1 MRMPKS
7 GLTIKQLSL
16 CWAGWHNLVPEYA
29 QTTCDAVTRRLLY
42 SIFTA
47 AKNLKR
53 SAPLWAFVLREHQSS
68 TALSRRAGARASLEL
83 RERDHTRLPH
93 IDSTKMAAL
102 LDFRGEQHHA
112 ISWADAP
119 TITPI
124 DAEPPRRT
132 RSRTP
137 PPRREPRPSRKSR
150 RRKDHEAA
158 LAATLKALGDA
169 LDEAADDE
177 VAELYERRP
186 YPEPETVET
195 FLACPAPGAATNQGA
210 GARDAR
216 QRGDAG
222 LLPLRAGAPRRSQR
236 RGDARMR
243 AAPARVARRRA
254 TTALADVDA
263 RPERAEARGALRLVG
278 ARAARRARVRALPRL
293 PLENARRR
301 DGVGGKAAVAE
312 PLAAPWRDN
321 I

>member
-1 MRMPKS
+1 MQPLPAQLDVSGRRHGSNAPMPSQLLLTFGRPSKSSIKPCKHPCTRPDTALAMRMPKS

-83 RERDHTRLPH
+83 QERDHTRLPH
-93 IDSTKMAAL
+93 SDSTKMAAL

-137 PPRREPRPSRKSR
+137 PPRREPR
-150 RRKDHEAA
+150 
-158 LAATLKALGDA
+158 
-169 LDEAADDE
+169 
-177 VAELYERRP
+177 V
-186 YPEPETVET
+186 
-195 FLACPAPGAATNQGA
+195 
-210 GARDAR
+210 
-216 QRGDAG
+216 
-222 LLPLRAGAPRRSQR
+222 
-236 RGDARMR
+236 
-243 AAPARVARRRA
+243 
-254 TTALADVDA
+254 
-263 RPERAEARGALRLVG
+263 
-278 ARAARRARVRALPRL
+278 
-293 PLENARRR
+293 
-301 DGVGGKAAVAE
+301 
-312 PLAAPWRDN
+312 
-321 I
+321 